1 MNGAFYGG
9 YRRLWCLCAL
19 LLWLMLPA
27 WGYRYPGNDIPA
39 IVDSLYVLPGHIL
52 FKVIPEASCTG
63 SGTREIPPAI
73 ASVLSDKNAGLPYR
87 VFPHHEPPAEKYH
100 YSGRALADLSRI
112 FEVVI
117 EDHDRIQETMQA
129 LAATGLTEYV
139 QPRYLPEPL
148 IIHEHRSETGYFPN
162 DPLLAD
168 QYYLESIS
176 AFQAWTISKGD
187 TNTVISIV
195 DTGVDLYH
203 PDLVDAIKYNYDDP
217 INGEDSDYDGYV
229 DNFHGW
235 DLGEGNN
242 DPTFNKS
249 AHGLHVSGIAAA
261 TPDNNEGI
269 AGVGFRSKFLPVKI
283 DDEFGR
289 LVKAYEGIVYSA
301 DQGVSVINCSWGSH
315 FNSGPFCQDV
325 IDYAVL
331 NKDVLVVAGAG
342 NANTPAPFYPASFDH
357 VVGVAATDSLDRKTG
372 FSSYG
377 FFVDIA
383 APGTGILSTWVN
395 DSYLFSG
402 GTSMSSPIVAGAAA
416 ILRSHFPS
424 LDALQTG
431 AILKMTADPIDSV
444 EENEAYAGLL
454 GHGRLN
460 LYRALT
466 ETHWPYIRI
475 ATHLTGEEDFSAA
488 RPGDIILLQMEFQNL
503 LASAQ
508 GVTAVLTTNSDMLDI
523 TTDSISLGDIDSMQ
537 VIDNIDKPFIISVLP
552 EIQINHEA
560 YFTVTFYDE
569 AQQRIGRHSFR
580 RFLNLDYVNVYAG
593 PITTT
598 VSRRGAIGFNYPD
611 YSQGRGLTFHNGYTV
626 LKSGGILVA
635 NSAFQV
641 VDNVYGLS
649 PGSFSETLEPEELPM
664 LHTDHPLAPIR
675 VSGKLR
681 DQANNGHFPLNV
693 GIDYNAFFWDNMPAE
708 DFFILQYHIVNQS
721 DVVYQDMYAG
731 FFADWVLRNNKL
743 HRATFYAPLGLAYAY
758 SYGGGHYTGIQLLS
772 EGHGMRHYAFDNQG
786 AGGSISLLDGF
797 SDFQKYYALTSNR
810 LHAGYYQGDNDI
822 SSLLSSGPHQ
832 LFPGD
837 TLVLGFAIHLADQF
851 DDMIEN
857 SFKAG
862 VYYRELSDYE
872 TSLPSVDAVCPE
884 PLYAYPNPFRSRL
897 TVRICKELSG
907 PYSLSLVDLHGRVAW
922 RASPGEISNREVFL
936 GEGIE
941 GLLPGIYVLHLHGPG
956 FNAAMRIIKW

>member
-315 FNSGPFCQDV
+315 FNSGPFGQDV

-402 GTSMSSPIVAGAAA
+402 GTSMSSPIIAGAAA

-444 EENEAYAGLL
+444 EGNEAYAGLL

-475 ATHLTGEEDFSAA
+475 ATHLTGEEEFSAA

-508 GVTAVLTTNSDMLDI
+508 GVTAVLTTNSGMLDI
-523 TTDSISLGDIDSMQ
+523 TTDSISLGDIDSIQ
-537 VIDNIDKPFIISVLP
+537 VVDNAGNPFVISVLTGIP
-552 EIQINHEA
+552 VNHEA
-560 YFTVTFYDE
+560 YFTATFYDE
-569 AQQRIGRHSFR
+569 AQQKIGRHSFR

-626 LKSGGILVA
+626 LKSGGILLA

-641 VDNVYGLS
+641 VDNVYGAS
-649 PGSFSETLEPEELPM
+649 PGSFSETLEPEVLPM
-664 LHTDHPLAPIR
+664 LHTDHPLAPVR

-693 GIDYNAFFWDNMPAE
+693 GIDYNVFFWDNMPAE

-758 SYGGGHYTGIQLLS
+758 SSGGGHYTGIQLLS

-786 AGGSISLLDGF
+786 AGGSIPLLNGF

-810 LHAGYYQGDNDI
+810 LHAGYCQGDNDI

-837 TLVLGFAIHLADQF
+837 TLVLGFAIHLADHF

-862 VYYRELSDYE
+862 AYYQELSDYE

-884 PLYAYPNPFRSRL
+884 PLYAYPTPFRSRL

-922 RASPGEISNREVFL
+922 RASPGEISNREVVL

-941 GLLPGIYVLHLHGPG
+941 GLLPGIYVLHLHAPE
-956 FNAAMRIIKW
+956 FNAAMRVIKW